1 MTLRKLYAQLDQ
13 HEALVVTRNEWRY
26 ERDDGLTF
34 AFHPNMAA
42 LRVKRLQEGGSDLLI
57 AASGMQKGDQVLDC
71 TLGMGADAIVSSFV
85 VGEQGSVVALES
97 QPLIAELVSRGL
109 ATYQTER
116 RALQKAMRRIQ
127 VIQAD
132 YETYLKKQS
141 DQSVDFVLF
150 DPMFR
155 RPVLAS
161 LPMQQLKP
169 LANHAPLTLEAVQ
182 EACRVARKAV
192 LFKERVNSPEFERL
206 GFDEKWRSSQY
217 AWGVRRKEGRA

>member
-1 MTLRKLYAQLDQ
+1 MQLDQ
-13 HEALVVTRNEWRY
+13 HEALVVTRKKWRY
-26 ERDDGLTF
+26 KRDDGLTF
-34 AFHPNMAA
+34 TFHPNMAA

-57 AASGMQKGDQVLDC
+57 TASKMQAGDQVLDC
-71 TLGMGADAIVSSFV
+71 TLGMGADAIVSAYA

-97 QPLIAELVSRGL
+97 QPLIAELVDHGL
-109 ATYQTER
+109 ATYQTDR
-116 RALQKAMRRIQ
+116 RALQQAMRRVQ
-127 VIQAD
+127 VVKAD
-132 YETYLKKQS
+132 YYTYLQEQP

-169 LANHAPLTLEAVQ
+169 LANHAPLTPEAVQ

-206 GFDEKWRSSQY
+206 GFVEQWSSSQI
-217 AWGVRRKEGRA
+217 AWGVRRKEEEA